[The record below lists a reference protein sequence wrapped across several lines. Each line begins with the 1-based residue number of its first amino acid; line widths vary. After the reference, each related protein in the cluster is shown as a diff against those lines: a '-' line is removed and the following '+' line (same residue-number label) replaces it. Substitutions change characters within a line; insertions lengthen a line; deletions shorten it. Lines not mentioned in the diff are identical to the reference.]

1 MRRTARYRFATA
13 VLIAFGLTAF
23 SWGGLTGGIFQ
34 GTQLRLADTLFPA
47 IDPHPGIVVLGIDD
61 TSLARLG
68 RWPFDRRVHA
78 QIIERLAEE
87 EAALVGYDVQF
98 SEPSRDP
105 QQDAALVQAMEE
117 ARVVLV
123 GAAEFRGT
131 PGERTIL
138 RAGAIVPPIPVL
150 EAAATGFGHANV
162 IPDPDGVVRS
172 LPAIIE
178 TPNGD
183 LLPSFSLALLGLAER
198 LEGAVTLR
206 EDALV
211 VGTRLIE
218 TGGAQFLDIN
228 FTEGFAEFSAA
239 DLIDGKTPPG
249 AFAGKIVLVGA
260 TALGLGDVR
269 FTPLNKSGGE
279 PGVFVHA
286 NALNTMLR
294 GAYVTHDGAPG
305 TLVSVFLLGLLVAL
319 TVAFTR
325 IWFSPIAALG
335 LLVLFVFVA
344 FRRFDGGFVMN
355 LVYPAIAVILS
366 YLAALAVRYFTEV
379 RERRFVQSVFSR
391 YLASD
396 VVNEVLASP
405 EGAMATLAGAARP
418 MTMLFADLRGF
429 TSASEN
435 ADPQDVVT
443 ALNGYL
449 DAMTRAVIDERGTVD
464 KFMGDCVMAFWGAP
478 KAEPDHAKL
487 AVRAGMAM
495 LDYIDEAV
503 KEGRVAGLNVR
514 GCGVGIATGDA
525 VVGNIGSSQRLDYTV
540 IGDTVNTA
548 SRLCDVSGPG
558 EIMVTE
564 ACAATLDDS
573 FRLAEMPPLQV
584 KGKAEDL
591 RVFQILRE
599 GQEART
605 FEEGAETGGKKGAFQ
620 ARRAAGYAPVEP
632 IPEVEDEPG

>member
-1 MRRTARYRFATA
+1 MRRTARYRFATGI
-13 VLIAFGLTAF
+13 LIALGLTALG
-23 SWGGLTGGIFQ
+23 WGGLTAGLLQ
-34 GTQLRLADTLFPA
+34 GTQLRSADALFPA
-47 IDPHPGIVVLGIDD
+47 INPDPRVVVLGIDD
-61 TSLARLG
+61 AALARLG
-68 RWPFDRRVHA
+68 RFPFDRRVHA
-78 QIIERLAEE
+78 QIINRLTEE
-87 EAALVGYDVQF
+87 GAAIIGYDIQF
-98 SEPSRDP
+98 SEPSNARSDH
-105 QQDAALVQAMEE
+105 ALTTAIDQSN
-117 ARVVLV
+117 VVLAT
-123 GAAEFRGT
+123 AAQFQGK
-131 PGERTIL
+131 PGQRIL
-138 RAGAIVPPIPVL
+138 RAAALAPPIPQLDAV
-150 EAAATGFGHANV
+150 ATAVGHVNV
-162 IPDPDGVVRS
+162 IPDPADGVVRS
-172 LPAIIE
+172 VPAIIE
-178 TPNGD
+178 TTDGRA
-183 LLPSFSLALLGLAER
+183 LIPSFSLALLSFAEG
-198 LEGAVTLR
+198 LEGPITLR
-206 EDALV
+206 EDALLIGSRV
-211 VGTRLIE
+211 IE
-218 TGGAQFLDIN
+218 TGRAQFLDIN
-228 FTEGFAEFSAA
+228 FTQGFTTFSVA
-239 DLIDGKTPPG
+239 DLIDGETPPN
-249 AFAGKIVLVGA
+249 AFVGKIVLVGA

-269 FTPLNKSGGE
+269 FTPLDKSGGE
-279 PGVFVHA
+279 PGVFLHA
-286 NALNTMLR
+286 NALNTMLQ
-294 GAYVTHDGAPG
+294 GAYLTHEATAA
-305 TLVSVFLLGLLVAL
+305 TLVNVFLVALLVAL
-319 TVAFTR
+319 AVAFTR
-325 IWFSPIAALG
+325 IWFSPIAAIG
-335 LLVLFVFVA
+335 FLVLFFFIA

-355 LVYPAIAVILS
+355 LVYPTIAVVLS
-366 YLAALAVRYFTEV
+366 FLAALAVRYFTEV

-449 DAMTRAVIDERGTVD
+449 DSMTRAIIDERGTVD

-495 LDYIDEAV
+495 LDYIDQAV
-503 KEGRVAGLNVR
+503 SEGRVAGLNVR

-548 SRLCDVSGPG
+548 SRLCDVAGPG

-591 RVFQILRE
+591 RVFQVLRE

-605 FEEGAETGGKKGAFQ
+605 FEEGSETGGKKGAFQ

-632 IPEVEDEPG
+632 VPEEETES